1 MVAATGPAG
10 PRARRRAW
18 QPIRQILLLVVGAL
32 LLASCAPAGLL
43 PDAAG
48 GRSTTGSAASTAPGL
63 ATTAVTP
70 SASASVTSSP
80 TPTPSPDPT
89 PSGPQAWTPSAGAS
103 PFAFYDAPT
112 VPAGSVHGT
121 LLRYQQVGPV
131 PGAQAGATLWRI
143 LYLTRSATG
152 TSVLGSG
159 YVAVPA
165 QGAPAGGY
173 PVISWAHGS
182 TGMARACAP
191 SLFSTTLPGGL
202 RHLILAPYLATL
214 VDRGYLVTAADYPG
228 LGTQGTL
235 GYYSGP
241 AEGYAVLDAI
251 RAAQGMPDWHASH
264 TAVILGHSQG
274 GHSALFAG
282 QLAAGYTPEQRI
294 VGVVAA
300 APVTWLTGIAS
311 AATTSSAPVNSDLLL
326 LVVSWSRTYP
336 GLPLDKLLTP
346 SAITGIGRLTS
357 MCDDAVTKAYL
368 HTPSSAIFLPAAS
381 TNRVLDALGRANTPG
396 ATPTKAPILIVQ
408 GSSDNE
414 VNVADTTSF
423 VHHLCT
429 VQPDRLTYTVY
440 HGATHDGVLKEAQ
453 SQILTWIADRI
464 AGKPAPT
471 GCG

>member
-1 MVAATGPAG
+1 MQSV
-10 PRARRRAW
+10 
-18 QPIRQILLLVVGAL
+18 RQVLLLVVGAL

-48 GRSTTGSAASTAPGL
+48 GTSTTGSAASTTPGL
-63 ATTAVTP
+63 TATTAVTP
-70 SASASVTSSP
+70 STRASVTSTP
-80 TPTPSPDPT
+80 TPTTPPDPT
-89 PSGPQAWTPSAGAS
+89 PSGPQAWTPPAGAS
-103 PFAFYDAPT
+103 PFAFYNAPKA
-112 VPAGSVHGT
+112 PAGSVHGT

-131 PGAQAGATLWRI
+131 PGAQTGATLWRI

-152 TSVLGSG
+152 TSVVGSG

-165 QGAPAGGY
+165 QAAPAGGY

-182 TGMARACAP
+182 TGMAQACAP

-202 RHLILAPYLATL
+202 QHLILAPYLATL

-228 LGTQGTL
+228 LGTPGTL

-241 AEGYAVLDAI
+241 AEGFAVLDAI
-251 RAAQGMPDWHASH
+251 RAAQGLATWHASH

-282 QLAAGYTPEQRI
+282 QLAATYTPEQRI

-300 APVTWLTGIAS
+300 APVTWLTGIAG
-311 AATTSSAPVNSDLLL
+311 AANTTSAPVNSDLLL

-346 SAITGIGRLTS
+346 SAIAGIGQLTS

-368 HTPSSAIFLPAAS
+368 HTPSSAVFLPAAS
-381 TNRVLDALGRANTPG
+381 TNRMLDALGQANTPG
-396 ATPTKAPILIVQ
+396 AAPTKAPILIVQ

-414 VNVADTTSF
+414 VPISDTTSF
-423 VHHLCT
+423 VNHLCA
-429 VQPDRLTYTVY
+429 VQPDRVTYTIY
-440 HGATHDGVLKEAQ
+440 HGASHDGVLTAAQ
-453 SQILTWIADRI
+453 SQILDWIADRI